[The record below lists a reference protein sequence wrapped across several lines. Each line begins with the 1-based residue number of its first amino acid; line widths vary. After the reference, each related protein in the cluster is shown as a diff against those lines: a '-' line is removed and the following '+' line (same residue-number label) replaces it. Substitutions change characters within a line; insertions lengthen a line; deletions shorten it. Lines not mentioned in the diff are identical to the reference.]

1 MLSEMSSVE
10 FLEWQTRAVML
21 AEVDQLNRQTKDYEL
36 AYRAVFED
44 KD

>member
-1 MLSEMSSVE
+1 MLGEMSSVE

-21 AEVDQLNRQTKDYEL
+21 ADVDQLNQHTKDYAL
-36 AYRAVFED
+36 AYRAIFED

>member
-1 MLSEMSSVE
+1 MSSLE

-21 AEVDQLNRQTKDYEL
+21 ADVEKLRAQKLDYES
-36 AYRAVFED
+36 AYRAIFDE